1 MKTGKTFII
10 SGPSGVGKSTVLREL
25 LRDRDDL
32 YFSISATTRARV
44 RGRSMACTIIS
55 STSIGSVK

>member
-32 YFSISATTRARV
+32 YFRSPPQRARRV
-44 RGRSMACTIIS
+44 RGRSTAFTIIS
-55 STSIGSVK
+55 SMSIGSVK

>member
-32 YFSISATTRARV
+32 YFLISPSRGVRV
-44 RGRSMACTIIS
+44 VAEIE
-55 STSIGSVK
+55 K

>member
-1 MKTGKTFII
+1 MKTGKTFIV

-32 YFSISATTRARV
+32 RV
-44 RGRSMACTIIS
+44 RGRSTACTIIS
-55 STSIGSVK
+55 SMSINSVK